1 MTESSNVPKLLWE
14 RQNLRVNDALENDE
28 LELTEWE
35 ANFLKSLHRQQI
47 NKQVELSP
55 KQLAVLEQIEHN
67 IKYGRPQR

>member
-1 MTESSNVPKLLWE
+1 MTNSNLPKPLWE

-35 ANFLKSLHRQQI
+35 TNFLKSLHRQQI
-47 NKQVELSP
+47 NKQTELSA
-55 KQLAVLEQIEHN
+55 KQLTCLEQIEHN